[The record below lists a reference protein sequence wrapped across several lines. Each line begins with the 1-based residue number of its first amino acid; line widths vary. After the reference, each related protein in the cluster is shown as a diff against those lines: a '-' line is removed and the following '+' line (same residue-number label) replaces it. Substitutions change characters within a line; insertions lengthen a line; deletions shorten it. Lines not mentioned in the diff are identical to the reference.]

1 MIASGGRPLASP
13 APGADSR
20 KGTAKAPVQD
30 CDLPARAR
38 GGLPPYTRTASLR
51 ALRPPGSPPA
61 FPTPA
66 EASRRTSSRRPAQQ
80 EAAGTPRG
88 AAPPTQE
95 GAAKSPAPTP
105 RPPRRS
111 DRKRPPPK
119 PNLACESKRP
129 KVCFAEGMRGSTAKV
144 QLWQHPE
151 SKTAYHLTAAQL
163 ALIANAARG
172 GGGAATGKQGPTTQ
186 SQNEMARMGMDWTG
200 PTQQAHS
207 FKTMSRCTADPTQ
220 QKVSRAH

>member
-30 CDLPARAR
+30 CDLPARAC

-95 GAAKSPAPTP
+95 GAAEPPAPTP

-119 PNLACESKRP
+119 PNLACKSKRP
-129 KVCFAEGMRGSTAKV
+129 KVCFAEGTRGSTTNV
-144 QLWQHPE
+144 QQRQHPD
-151 SKTAYHLTAAQL
+151 SRTAYHLTAAQL

-186 SQNEMARMGMDWTG
+186 SQNKTEQMGMD
-200 PTQQAHS
+200 
-207 FKTMSRCTADPTQ
+207 
-220 QKVSRAH
+220 